1 MCLYAQQ
8 QLFGTLSL
16 IWNVRSGVPVSLQKT
31 QFASKNKSLN
41 FKEKNSFAL
50 FIVVIQII

>member
-8 QLFGTLSL
+8 QLFGTFSL